1 MVLPGFSWEVSREE
15 CQNSRKIVSTM
26 KMAQTPKFTWILLVL
41 VFLVAD
47 TKFVV
52 ECSGE
57 DAIDDEDDEHLVHIG
72 NIDTD
77 SCTVDKEMEVAFAG
91 VQVLCGENYF
101 LAGFD
106 KKPTVVLN
114 RANVVSMIE

>member
-47 TKFVV
+47 TKCVV

-77 SCTVDKEMEVAFAG
+77 SCTVDKEMEVTFAG